1 MTKPW
6 SGIKPKR
13 QANAKANPTMARRI
27 VIIGANASG
36 VEAASAAR
44 KKDRTAEI
52 TLVTQEKNAGYSRCG
67 LPFVIGGQI
76 ANFKDLIVYPPAY
89 FQMLKLNLRTETKA
103 TAINTKDKTVTIQ
116 IKEGTTETLPYDSL
130 VIATGADSFMP
141 PIKGKEKQGIL
152 SLRGIEDGEK
162 IEAAVRAGAKSA
174 VIMGAGLIG
183 LEVGVGLI
191 ERGLK
196 VAVVEMLPQILPQLL
211 DADMAKLV
219 QQHLEEKGMRILLG
233 KGVEEFLG
241 EDKVTAVK
249 AGDDVIEADLFISA
263 FGVRANTKLAVEAGI
278 PLGESK
284 AIKTNGRMETDVKD
298 VYAVGDCAEAPNIVT
313 HRPMCAQLG
322 TIAVRQGK
330 VAGANAGGDY
340 SLFSGVLASAV
351 TRLFEI
357 EAGNTGLTETAAQ
370 RNRIEVVTGAISSK
384 TKADYFPGA
393 KPIKVKLVVEKES
406 QRIIGAQVI
415 GGEEVTQ
422 RINCLSFAIQQGM
435 TVRELA
441 KADTAYAPPLCETW
455 EPMVLAAEMVLMK
468 LR

>member
-1 MTKPW
+1 MV
-6 SGIKPKR
+6 
-13 QANAKANPTMARRI
+13 RRVI
-27 VIIGANASG
+27 VVGANAAG

-52 TLVTQEKNAGYSRCG
+52 TLITSEKNAGYSRCG
-67 LPFVIGGQI
+67 LPFVVGGHI
-76 ANFKDLIVYPPAY
+76 AKFTDLIVYPPAY
-89 FQMLKLNLRTETKA
+89 FQMLKLTLKNETKV
-103 TAINTKDKTVTIQ
+103 TAVNTKEKTVTYVT
-116 IKEGTTETLPYDSL
+116 KEGATETMPYDSL
-130 VIATGADSFMP
+130 VLATGADAFMP
-141 PIKGKEKQGIL
+141 PIKGREKQGIL
-152 SLRGIEDGEK
+152 SLRTLEDGEK
-162 IEAAVRAGAKSA
+162 IQAAVKAGAKSA

-191 ERGLK
+191 EQGLK
-196 VAVVEMLPQILPQLL
+196 VTIVEMLPQILPQLL

-219 QQHLEEKGMRILLG
+219 QEHLEEKGMRILTS

-241 EDKVTAVK
+241 VDKVTAVM
-249 AGDDVIEADLFISA
+249 AGGEKIEADLFISA
-263 FGVRANTKLAVEAGI
+263 FGVRANTKLAVDAGI
-278 PLGESK
+278 PLGETR
-284 AIKTNGRMETDVKD
+284 AIKTNMRMETDVKD
-298 VYAVGDCAEAPNIVT
+298 VYAVGDCAESANIIT

-340 SLFSGVLASAV
+340 SQFTGILASAV

-357 EAGNTGLTETAAQ
+357 EAGNTGMTEAGAA
-370 RNRIEVVTGAISSK
+370 RNRMEVVVGAISSK

-406 QRIIGAQVI
+406 QRIIGGQVI

-422 RINCLSFAIQQGM
+422 RINCLSFAIQKGM

>member
-1 MTKPW
+1 MV
-6 SGIKPKR
+6 
-13 QANAKANPTMARRI
+13 RR
-27 VIIGANASG
+27 VVVVGANAAG

-52 TLVTQEKNAGYSRCG
+52 TLITQEKNAGYSRCG
-67 LPFVIGGQI
+67 LPFVIGGHI
-76 ANFKDLIVYPPAY
+76 LKFTDLIVYPPAY
-89 FQMLKLNLRTETKA
+89 FQMLKLALKNEAK
-103 TAINTKDKTVTIQ
+103 VTI
-116 IKEGTTETLPYDSL
+116 INAKEKTITYVTKEGISENMQYDSL
-130 VIATGADSFMP
+130 VLATGADSFMP

-152 SLRGIEDGEK
+152 SLRSIEDGEK
-162 IEAAVRAGAKSA
+162 IQAAVRAGAKSA

-183 LEVGVGLI
+183 LEVGVGLM
-191 ERGLK
+191 EQGLK
-196 VAVVEMLPQILPQLL
+196 VTIVEMLPQILPQLL

-219 QQHLEEKGMRILLG
+219 QEHLEEKGMRILIS

-241 EDKVTAVK
+241 EDKVTAVM
-249 AGDDVIEADLFISA
+249 AGGEKIEADLFISA
-263 FGVRANTKLAVEAGI
+263 FGVRANTKLAVDAGI
-278 PLGESK
+278 PLGETR
-284 AIKTNGRMETDVKD
+284 AIKTNSRMETDVKD
-298 VYAVGDCAEAPNIVT
+298 IYAVGDCAEAPSIIT

-340 SLFSGVLASAV
+340 SQFTGILASAV

-357 EAGNTGLTETAAQ
+357 EAGNTGLTETSAA
-370 RNRIEVVTGAISSK
+370 RNRIEVVTGAITSK

-393 KPIKVKLVVEKES
+393 KPIKIKLVVEKES
-406 QRIIGAQVI
+406 QRIIGGQVV

-422 RINCLSFAIQQGM
+422 RINCLSFAIQKGM

>member
-1 MTKPW
+1 MT
-6 SGIKPKR
+6 
-13 QANAKANPTMARRI
+13 RRI
-27 VIIGANASG
+27 IVVGANASG

-52 TLVTQEKNAGYSRCG
+52 TLVTQEKHAGYSRCG

-76 ANFKDLIVYPPAY
+76 ANFTDLIVYPPAY
-89 FQMLKLNLRTETKA
+89 FQMLKLNLRNETKA
-103 TAINTKDKTVTIQ
+103 TAVNTKEKTVTVQ
-116 IKEGTTETLPYDSL
+116 TKEGATETLPYDSL

-162 IEAAVRAGAKSA
+162 IDAAVKAGAKSA

-183 LEVGVGLI
+183 LEVGVGLM

-196 VAVVEMLPQILPQLL
+196 VTVVEMLPQILPQLL

-219 QQHLEEKGMRILLG
+219 QEHLESKGMKILTSM
-233 KGVEEFLG
+233 GVEEFLG
-241 EDKVTAVK
+241 DDTVK
-249 AGDDVIEADLFISA
+249 AIRAGGQTIESDIFISA
-263 FGVRANTKLAVEAGI
+263 FGVRANTKLAVDAGI
-278 PLGESK
+278 PLGETR
-284 AIKTNGRMETDVKD
+284 AIKTNGRMETEVRD
-298 VYAVGDCAEAPNIVT
+298 VYAVGDCAEAPNIIT
-313 HRPMCAQLG
+313 HKPMCAQLG

-357 EAGNTGLTETAAQ
+357 EAGNTGLTETGAA
-370 RNRIEVVTGAISSK
+370 RNRIEVVIGAISSK

-393 KPIKVKLVVEKES
+393 KPIKIKLVVEKES
-406 QRIIGAQVI
+406 QRIIGGQIV

-422 RINCLSFAIQQGM
+422 RINCLSFAIQKGM

>member
-1 MTKPW
+1 VAQKP
-6 SGIKPKR
+6 SQIEE
-13 QANAKANPTMARRI
+13 QLMVRRVI
-27 VIIGANASG
+27 VIGANAAG

-52 TLVTQEKNAGYSRCG
+52 TLITQEKYAGYSRCG
-67 LPFVIGGQI
+67 LPFVIGGHI
-76 ANFKDLIVYPPAY
+76 PEFTDLIVYSQAY
-89 FQMLKLNLRTETKA
+89 FQMLKLTLKNETRV
-103 TAINTKDKTVTIQ
+103 TAINTKDKTVTFVSATGSSEVAQ
-116 IKEGTTETLPYDSL
+116 YDSL
-130 VIATGADSFMP
+130 VIATGADAFMP
-141 PIKGKEKQGIL
+141 PIKGKDKQGIL
-152 SLRGIEDGEK
+152 SLRSLEDGER
-162 IEAAVRAGAKSA
+162 IRAAVKAGAKSA

-183 LEVGVGLI
+183 LEVGVGLM
-191 ERGLK
+191 EQGLK
-196 VAVVEMLPQILPQLL
+196 VTIVEMLPQILPQLL
-211 DADMAKLV
+211 DADMAKMV
-219 QQHLEEKGMRILLG
+219 QEHLLEKGMTILTG

-241 EDKVTAVK
+241 DNKVTAVM
-249 AGDDVIEADLFISA
+249 AGGEKIEADLFISA

-278 PLGESK
+278 PLGETR
-284 AIKTNGRMETDVKD
+284 AIKTNMRMETEVKD
-298 VYAVGDCAEAPNIVT
+298 VYAVGDCAESANIIT

-330 VAGANAGGDY
+330 VAGTNAGGDY
-340 SLFSGVLASAV
+340 SQFTGILASAV

-357 EAGNTGLTETAAQ
+357 EAGNTGLTETSAA

-406 QRIIGAQVI
+406 QRIVGAQVI

-422 RINCLSFAIQQGM
+422 RINALSFAIQKGM